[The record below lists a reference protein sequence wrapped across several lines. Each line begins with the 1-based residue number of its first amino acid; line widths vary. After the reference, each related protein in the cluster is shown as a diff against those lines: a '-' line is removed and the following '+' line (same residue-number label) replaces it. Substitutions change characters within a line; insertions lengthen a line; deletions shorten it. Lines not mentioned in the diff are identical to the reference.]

1 VALTEH
7 DRRLLER
14 CLKREGSAWR
24 EFVDRFAGL
33 FVHVIRHTGQTR
45 SVELS
50 SSDTDDLCAEVF
62 LAILADNLAILKRF
76 KGESSLATYLT
87 VIARRIVVREIIS
100 RRMAEALGHVK
111 SHSANVELAGADIS
125 EISRIENQELVQK
138 MLDGL
143 SEHDASVIRH
153 FHLEGR
159 TYREISEILGIPENS
174 IGPTLSRAREKLRQS
189 LSSSFT

>member
-1 VALTEH
+1 MALTEH

-14 CLKREGSAWR
+14 CLNREGSAWC

-33 FVHVIRHTGQTR
+33 FVHVIRHTAQAR
-45 SVELS
+45 SVELN

-62 LAILADNLAILKRF
+62 LAILADDLAILRNF
-76 KGESSLATYLT
+76 RGESSLATYLT

-100 RRMAEALGHVK
+100 RRMAEAMGHVK
-111 SHSANVELAGADIS
+111 SHSANVELARADIS
-125 EISRIENQELVQK
+125 EISRIENQELVER

-143 SEHDASVIRH
+143 SENEASVIRQ

-159 TYREISEILGIPENS
+159 TYREISEMLEIPENS
-174 IGPTLSRAREKLRQS
+174 IGPTLSRARERLRQS
-189 LSSSFT
+189 LSASFT